1 MNRNEL
7 DQFKRML
14 RAVGAIILIIAL
26 SGIFLYVW
34 KEYYNLGVV
43 FPFYYK
49 GHWMVAAIY
58 MIFLFLFFYIYGGLK
73 FGYLKCSS
81 IILSQVLATLCANVM
96 AYLEIVLLS
105 ARFVAVYPIFILTLA
120 EMIVIILWTNLVTFV
135 FAKIFPPR
143 RMVLLYEEYNPQIME
158 HKMERRNDRYRIE
171 LSQNIKAISTEELH
185 ALIRQYD
192 AVLIYDVHSLKRN
205 KILKFCYAESIRVYV
220 TPKLSDIL
228 IRSSETIHLFDSPLF
243 LMRNSGL
250 TFEQKFIKRMMDI
263 VISLIV
269 LIITSPIMLGVAIA
283 IKLYDGGPVLFKQ
296 DRCTINGK
304 VFKIHKFRSMI
315 VDAEKDGISVPAT
328 ERDPRITPVGDFI
341 RKTRLDE
348 LPQMIDILVGNM
360 SVVGPRPERVEHVK
374 AYTENIPE
382 FAYRLKVKG
391 GLTGFAQIYGK
402 YNTTAY
408 DKLKLDLMYIQ
419 NYSILLDIRLI
430 FMTIKI
436 MFMKEST
443 EGFDEEVSKAI
454 GKKGKEE
461 E

>member
-14 RAVGAIILIIAL
+14 RAAAAIILILCL
-26 SGIFLYVW
+26 SAMFLHIW
-34 KEYYNLGVV
+34 KSYYNMGIV

-49 GHWMVAAIY
+49 GHWLFTVVY
-58 MIFLFLFFYIYGGLK
+58 VIFLIIFFYIYGGLK

-81 IILSQVLATLCANVM
+81 IILSQVLATLCANVL

-105 ARFVAVYPIFILTLA
+105 ARFVSVTPLVILSVGET
-120 EMIVIILWTNLVTFV
+120 IVIIIWAVFVTWMFGR
-135 FAKIFPPR
+135 IFPPR
-143 RMVLLYEEYNPQIME
+143 RILLLYQEYNPNL
-158 HKMERRNDRYRIE
+158 MERKMRGRNDRYKIE
-171 LSQNIKAISTEELH
+171 KAQNIQGISTEELH
-185 ALIRQYD
+185 ELIRKYD
-192 AVLIYDVHSLKRN
+192 AVLIYDVHSLERN
-205 KILKFCYAESIRVYV
+205 KILKFCYAESIRVYL
-220 TPKLSDIL
+220 TPKISDII
-228 IRSSETIHLFDSPLF
+228 IRSADTNHLFDSPLF
-243 LMRNSGL
+243 LIRNNGI
-250 TFEQKFIKRMMDI
+250 TIEQRFVKRIMDI
-263 VISLIV
+263 VFSVIV
-269 LIITSPIMLGVAIA
+269 LVVTSPIMLVTALA
-283 IKLYDGGPVLFKQ
+283 IKLYDGGPVLFRQ
-296 DRCTINGK
+296 ERCTINGK

-315 VDAEKDGISVPAT
+315 VDAEKEGKSIPAT
-328 ERDPRITPVGDFI
+328 ENDPRITPIGNFI
-341 RKTRLDE
+341 RKTRIDE

-374 AYTENIPE
+374 AYTEEIPE

-419 NYSILLDIRLI
+419 NFSILMDIRLI

-443 EGFDEEVSKAI
+443 EGFDDDISKSM
-454 GKKGKEE
+454 GKKERDE
-461 E
+461 

>member
-14 RAVGAIILIIAL
+14 RAFAAMILIIIMAVL
-26 SGIFLYVW
+26 FLFIW
-34 KEYYNLGVV
+34 TRYYNLGVV
-43 FPFYYK
+43 FPFHYK
-49 GHWMVAAIY
+49 GHWLVVAIY
-58 MIFLFLFFYIYGGLK
+58 TIFVFIFFYIYGGLK

-81 IILSQVLATLCANVM
+81 IILSQVLATICANVL

-105 ARFVAVYPIFILTLA
+105 AKFVSVFPIAILTGIEVL
-120 EMIVIILWTNLVTFV
+120 VIAIWTNLITLLFE
-135 FAKIFPPR
+135 KIFPPR
-143 RMVLLYEEYNPQIME
+143 KMLLLYEEYNPRLME
-158 HKMERRNDRYRIE
+158 HKIERRNDRYKIE
-171 LSQNIKAISTEELH
+171 VSQNIRALSEEELH
-185 ALIRQYD
+185 DLIRKYD
-192 AVLIYDVHSLKRN
+192 AVLIYDVHSIERN

-220 TPKLSDIL
+220 TPKISDIL
-228 IRSSETIHLFDSPLF
+228 VRSSDTIHLFDSPLF
-243 LMRNSGL
+243 LMRNNGL
-250 TFEQKFIKRMMDI
+250 TFEQKLIKRMMDI
-263 VISLIV
+263 VISLFALIV
-269 LIITSPIMLGVAIA
+269 SSPIMLAVAVAI
-283 IKLYDGGPVLFKQ
+283 KVYDGGPVFFKQ

-315 VDAEKDGISVPAT
+315 VDAEKDGKSIPAT
-328 ERDPRITPVGDFI
+328 EHDPRITPIGNFI
-341 RKTRLDE
+341 RKTRIDE

-360 SVVGPRPERVEHVK
+360 SVVGPRPERIEHVK
-374 AYTENIPE
+374 AYTEEIPE
-382 FAYRLKVKG
+382 FSYRLKVKG

-419 NYSILLDIRLI
+419 NYSILMDIRLI

-443 EGFDEEVSKAI
+443 EGFDDEVSKKI
-454 GKKGKEE
+454 GEKGREE